1 MRNLYNGGVI
11 VKRAWV
17 LRILVACIGIFIAAN
32 LYLALKPGSKVDKT
46 AYIDKWQAVSKE
58 NLIDS
63 FSKKG
68 VVSPAEE
75 YQVYYDE
82 RQGVFNQFLVKEG
95 DAITPGTGLFEYQ
108 PEDLDAEKERLNA
121 EAEKLENQI
130 EDLEGHI
137 EDMETYKRTLIFA
150 EEEKD
155 SETTVTSSLDR
166 DIYEK
171 ELQVSLLEREL
182 EMTENQLDY
191 LEDQPGSVTVQSNF
205 TGTIS
210 EIDRSLEN
218 PIITITSDASLI
230 NGELTLDER
239 METSIGL
246 KVLVSAKDFKGEG
259 SIINLASLPKSGVSL
274 NKESTYPFSVQLNE
288 DATEILKGTPVHI
301 EIVTDEIEGAVTV
314 PAEVIKKDK
323 NASSLWV
330 ISNTGK
336 LERRNIESGLQV
348 NGRTEIK
355 DGLEKGEWIVMDKG
369 IHKDFDGTEAATSF
383 KTKYLSKKQI
393 SSLKNKTKW
402 KYILKGFVSR

>member
-1 MRNLYNGGVI
+1 M
-11 VKRAWV
+11 KRVWV

-130 EDLEGHI
+130 EDLEDHI
-137 EDMETYKRTLIFA
+137 DDMETYKRTLIFA

-155 SETTVTSSLDR
+155 SETAVTSNLDR
-166 DIYEK
+166 DIHEK

-191 LEDQPGSVTVQSNF
+191 LEDQPGTVTAQSNF
-205 TGTIS
+205 SGTIS

-246 KVLVSAKDFKGEG
+246 KVLVSAKGFKGEG
-259 SIINLASLPKSGVSL
+259 TIINLASLPKSGVSL
-274 NKESTYPFSVQLNE
+274 NKESTYPFEVQLNE
-288 DATEILKGTPVHI
+288 DATEILKGTPVQI

-314 PAEVIKKDK
+314 PSKVIKKDK

-383 KTKYLSKKQI
+383 KTKHLSKKQI

>member
-1 MRNLYNGGVI
+1 M
-11 VKRAWV
+11 KRAWV

>member
-1 MRNLYNGGVI
+1 M
-11 VKRAWV
+11 KRAWV
-17 LRILVACIGIFIAAN
+17 LRILVACIGIFIASN

-137 EDMETYKRTLIFA
+137 DDMETYKRTLIFA

-155 SETTVTSSLDR
+155 SETAVTSSLDR
-166 DIYEK
+166 DIHEK
-171 ELQVSLLEREL
+171 ELQVSMLEREL

-205 TGTIS
+205 SGTIS

-239 METSIGL
+239 METSVGL

-259 SIINLASLPKSGVSL
+259 TIINLASLPKSGVSL

-288 DATEILKGTPVHI
+288 DASEILKGTPVQI

-314 PAEVIKKDK
+314 PSKVIKKDK

-336 LERRNIESGLQV
+336 LERRNIETGLQV

-383 KTKYLSKKQI
+383 KTKHLSKKQI

>member
-1 MRNLYNGGVI
+1 M
-11 VKRAWV
+11 KRAWV

-274 NKESTYPFSVQLNE
+274 NKESIYPFSVQLNE

>member
-1 MRNLYNGGVI
+1 M
-11 VKRAWV
+11 
-17 LRILVACIGIFIAAN
+17 LRILVPFIGIFIAAN

-82 RQGVFNQFLVKEG
+82 RQGVFNQFLIKEG

-288 DATEILKGTPVHI
+288 DATEILKGTPVHL
-301 EIVTDEIEGAVTV
+301 EIITDEIEGAVTV

-336 LERRNIESGLQV
+336 LERRNIESGLHV

-383 KTKYLSKKQI
+383 KTKYFSKKQI